1 MLKLDLYNDDDSLK
15 HKMMLPPIMSV
26 CTIQS
31 PPLPQSTVDCFMSV
45 SNTTHSIRVLS
56 ISSIN
61 LGKNLPVT
69 PVLTK
74 ITKCPFSFL
83 ELPLG
88 LIPEDLDIIPFSG
101 WKRTIVR
108 NNVTSRNASYK
119 LI

>member
-1 MLKLDLYNDDDSLK
+1 
-15 HKMMLPPIMSV
+15 
-26 CTIQS
+26 
-31 PPLPQSTVDCFMSV
+31 
-45 SNTTHSIRVLS
+45 VLS
-56 ISSIN
+56 ISSIK

-69 PVLTK
+69 PVTK

-88 LIPEDLDIIPFSG
+88 LIPEDLDIIPFSS

-108 NNVTSRNASYK
+108 NNVTSSNASYK